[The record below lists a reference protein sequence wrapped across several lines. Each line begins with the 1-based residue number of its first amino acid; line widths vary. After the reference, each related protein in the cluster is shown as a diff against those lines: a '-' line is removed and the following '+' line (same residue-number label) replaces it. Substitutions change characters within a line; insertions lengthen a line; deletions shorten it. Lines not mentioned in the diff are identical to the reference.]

1 MMALQHSLYSQSLR
15 VIGQSL
21 DRVRPGGFQLTRE
34 GDSFMVRTNADG
46 SSTKNNFAKSILK
59 KLWRSS
65 PAGERESSLRFDPQE
80 VSRLET
86 REKTK
91 RGESSSVPDSQ
102 TIAQA
107 LRVVGDY
114 LDHKQPRSFTL
125 DWTPGSVSV
134 RYEAKNG
141 RTDEETFNV
150 SDLYDL
156 AVHMYLHRSGRGA

>member
-1 MMALQHSLYSQSLR
+1 
-15 VIGQSL
+15 
-21 DRVRPGGFQLTRE
+21 
-34 GDSFMVRTNADG
+34 MVRTNPDG
-46 SSTKNNFAKSILK
+46 SSTKNNFAKSLLK

-65 PAGERESSLRFDPQE
+65 PAGESESSLRFDPEE

-86 REKTK
+86 REKAK

-141 RTDEETFNV
+141 STDEETFNV

-156 AVHMYLHRSGRGA
+156 AVYMYLHRAGRGA